1 MNDFN
6 ECQFECSQVRD
17 SADNGCKVP
26 GPGVRSHNALFT
38 GCLCPGHKAAWLK
51 TRRGDIFS
59 EEIVKVR
66 QLMRAAWVPGL
77 AGWDL
82 LLVYLLEV

>member
-1 MNDFN
+1 MNVSLNVPKLGTLLTMAARF
-6 ECQFECSQVRD
+6 QVRVFGVIMRCLLAASVLD
-17 SADNGCKVP
+17 S
-26 GPGVRSHNALFT
+26 
-38 GCLCPGHKAAWLK
+38 GHKAAWLK

-66 QLMRAAWVPGL
+66 QLMRAAWVPGQ

>member
-1 MNDFN
+1 MTLMNVSLN
-6 ECQFECSQVRD
+6 VPKLGTQ
-17 SADNGCKVP
+17 GP

-66 QLMRAAWVPGL
+66 QLMRAAWVL
-77 AGWDL
+77 AGTFYWCIYWKCD
-82 LLVYLLEV
+82 